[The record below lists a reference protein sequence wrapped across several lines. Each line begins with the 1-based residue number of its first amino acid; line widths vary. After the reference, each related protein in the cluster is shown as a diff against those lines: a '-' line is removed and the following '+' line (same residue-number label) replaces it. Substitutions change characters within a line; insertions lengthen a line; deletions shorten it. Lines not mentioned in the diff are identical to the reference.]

1 VIESQPILLVEDNE
15 DDARL
20 TARAFT
26 QAKIANPLVHV
37 SDGVEALDYLFGRGS
52 YDGRDVRMLPV
63 MVLIDLQ
70 LPRLDGLDVVKA
82 IRGCDHTRY
91 LPVVVLTSSDQDR
104 DRLAAYNHQ
113 VNSYVQKPVGYDQFV
128 EAARQLGS
136 YWISINL
143 APPPPPLRE
152 PAPR

>member
-1 VIESQPILLVEDNE
+1 LIESQPILLVEDNE

-20 TARAFT
+20 TARAFS
-26 QAKIANPLVHV
+26 QAEIANPLVHV
-37 SDGVEALDYLFGRGS
+37 GDGVEALDYLFCRGR
-52 YDGRDVRMLPV
+52 YEGRDVRMLPV
-63 MVLIDLQ
+63 MVLVDLQ
-70 LPRLDGLDVVKA
+70 LPRLAGLDVVKA

-128 EAARQLGS
+128 DAARHLGR
-136 YWISINL
+136 YWIRVNMV
-143 APPPPPLRE
+143 PPPPPPRE
-152 PAPR
+152 PVPR